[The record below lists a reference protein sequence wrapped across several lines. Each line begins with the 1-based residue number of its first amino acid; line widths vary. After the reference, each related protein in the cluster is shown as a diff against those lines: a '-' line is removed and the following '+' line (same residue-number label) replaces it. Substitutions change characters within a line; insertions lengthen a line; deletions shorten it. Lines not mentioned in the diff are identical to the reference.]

1 MPRRILKN
9 RLYRKI
15 LIWAFLPTLV
25 IMSVVAIVLFQSYQQ
40 VTEELVVQRN
50 RELARLLASKVSTE
64 AGELIRIFDGFA
76 SEYSQFLYAPAW
88 QREWAVSAAQ
98 QFTIFDGGIYHQS
111 SGRDLIEI
119 LTREVIL
126 PKYLD
131 QSPAIQHIRLRM
143 NRQFETVITDST
155 SLTIGG
161 DPIIAFSVP
170 IHGTSG
176 LLVGVAPISPS
187 PASGLYRW
195 FESMNLST
203 RGTVY
208 IVDGNGIV
216 LFHTQAGEVGKDYN
230 QNDYVRAV
238 VAGKVGSLRARSEAG
253 EDVVVSYAPIIG
265 TRWGLVTQ
273 ESWATLVASNRGYM
287 ISLLFLMALGV
298 IVPTAVVSLTV
309 SRILQ
314 PIQDLTEASKQ
325 MAGGNFDRLVE
336 AHTGD
341 EVEELAEQFNRM
353 ASQLQASYATLE
365 QRVQDRTRELTTVN
379 AIARVVSSTL
389 DLDKILTYALNMT
402 CDATGM
408 ESGAVVLLEG
418 GARTPRLFA
427 QRSLSPRFAA
437 SLDRLLAADPTAASA
452 NGTIGD
458 PATAIIAGNGKPLVI
473 ETGSVPSGELRAAL
487 EADGVRQIVNLPL
500 RAKGAVTGAIS
511 LFTVSPRVFP
521 HEDLEMLTSI
531 GNQVGVAVENAKL
544 YRQAE
549 ETAAAAERNRL
560 ARELHDAVTQTLFSV
575 SIMTEVLPRIWEKDP
590 EEGKARLEEISQ
602 LTKGALGE
610 MRSLLIELRPQALV
624 EADIRDLFRHLA
636 NAFSGRELVPV
647 HLDLAPDCELPA
659 EVKITLYRIAQEA
672 FNNIAK
678 HAGATRVEVCL
689 KDCEAHV
696 CLSIRDNGVGFDPA
710 NISPDHFGLKIM
722 EERASNIGA
731 RLEIHS
737 DIGKGTEVNVTWKKN
752 NLSG

>member
-1 MPRRILKN
+1 MPRRIFKN

-15 LIWAFLPTLV
+15 LVWAFLPTLV
-25 IMSVVAIVLFQSYQQ
+25 IMGVVAIVLFQSYQQ

-50 RELARLLASKVSTE
+50 RELARLLASQVSTE
-64 AGELIRIFDGFA
+64 AGELIRLFDGFA
-76 SEYSQFLYAPAW
+76 SEYSQYQYTPAW
-88 QREWAVSAAQ
+88 QTEWAVSAAQ
-98 QFTIFDGGIYHQS
+98 QFPQFDQGIYHHS
-111 SGRDLIEI
+111 LGRDLIEI
-119 LTREVIL
+119 LSREVIL

-131 QSPAIQHIRLRM
+131 QSPAIQQIRLRM

-155 SLTIGG
+155 SLTLGS
-161 DPIIAFSVP
+161 DPVIAFSVP
-170 IHGTSG
+170 IRGTSG
-176 LLVGVAPISPS
+176 LLIGAASIRPS
-187 PASGLYRW
+187 PDGGLYRW
-195 FESMNLST
+195 FESMGLST

-208 IVDGNGIV
+208 IVDANGLV
-216 LFHTQAGEVGKDYN
+216 LYHTQASEVGKNYN

-238 VAGKVGSLRARSEAG
+238 VAGDVGSLRARNESG
-253 EDVVVSYAPIIG
+253 EDVVVSYAPVTG

-273 ESWATLVASNRGYM
+273 ESWATLVAANRGYM

-298 IVPTAVVSLTV
+298 IIPTAVVSVSV
-309 SRILQ
+309 SRIIQ
-314 PIQDLTEASKQ
+314 PIQDLTKASKLV
-325 MAGGNFDRLVE
+325 AGGKFDRIVE

-341 EVEELAEQFNRM
+341 EIEELAEQFNRM

-365 QRVQDRTRELTTVN
+365 QRVLDRTRELTTVN

-418 GARTPRLFA
+418 GGQTSRLFS
-427 QRSLSPRFAA
+427 QRNLSPGFAA
-437 SLDRLLAADPTAASA
+437 SLARLLAADPAAITAGGASGEPA
-452 NGTIGD
+452 AGFVTENGR
-458 PATAIIAGNGKPLVI
+458 PLVI
-473 ETGSVPSGELRAAL
+473 DTGSLRSAELRATL
-487 EADGVRQIVNLPL
+487 EAGGVRQVVALPL
-500 RAKGAVTGAIS
+500 RAKGTVTGLIG
-511 LFTVSPRVFP
+511 LFTDSPRVFP
-521 HEDLEMLTSI
+521 QEDLEMLASI

-590 EEGKARLEEISQ
+590 EEGKARLQEINQ

-624 EADIRDLFRHLA
+624 EAEIQDLFRHLA
-636 NAFSGRELVPV
+636 HAFSGRELVPV
-647 HLDLAPDCELPA
+647 QLDVAPDCELPA

-689 KDCEAHV
+689 KECDAHV
-696 CLSIRDNGVGFDPA
+696 CLSIRDDGAGFNPT

-722 EERASNIGA
+722 EERAAGIGA
-731 RLEIHS
+731 RLEIQS
-737 DIGKGTEVNVTWKKN
+737 EVGKGTEVNVIWMRN
-752 NLSG
+752 NQSG

>member
-1 MPRRILKN
+1 M
-9 RLYRKI
+9 
-15 LIWAFLPTLV
+15 
-25 IMSVVAIVLFQSYQQ
+25 
-40 VTEELVVQRN
+40 
-50 RELARLLASKVSTE
+50 
-64 AGELIRIFDGFA
+64 
-76 SEYSQFLYAPAW
+76 
-88 QREWAVSAAQ
+88 
-98 QFTIFDGGIYHQS
+98 
-111 SGRDLIEI
+111 
-119 LTREVIL
+119 
-126 PKYLD
+126 
-131 QSPAIQHIRLRM
+131 
-143 NRQFETVITDST
+143 
-155 SLTIGG
+155 
-161 DPIIAFSVP
+161 
-170 IHGTSG
+170 
-176 LLVGVAPISPS
+176 
-187 PASGLYRW
+187 
-195 FESMNLST
+195 
-203 RGTVY
+203 
-208 IVDGNGIV
+208 
-216 LFHTQAGEVGKDYN
+216 
-230 QNDYVRAV
+230 
-238 VAGKVGSLRARSEAG
+238 
-253 EDVVVSYAPIIG
+253 
-265 TRWGLVTQ
+265 
-273 ESWATLVASNRGYM
+273 
-287 ISLLFLMALGV
+287 
-298 IVPTAVVSLTV
+298 
-309 SRILQ
+309 
-314 PIQDLTEASKQ
+314 
-325 MAGGNFDRLVE
+325 
-336 AHTGD
+336 
-341 EVEELAEQFNRM
+341 
-353 ASQLQASYATLE
+353 
-365 QRVQDRTRELTTVN
+365 
-379 AIARVVSSTL
+379 
-389 DLDKILTYALNMT
+389 
-402 CDATGM
+402 
-408 ESGAVVLLEG
+408 
-418 GARTPRLFA
+418 
-427 QRSLSPRFAA
+427 
-437 SLDRLLAADPTAASA
+437 
-452 NGTIGD
+452 
-458 PATAIIAGNGKPLVI
+458 
-473 ETGSVPSGELRAAL
+473 
-487 EADGVRQIVNLPL
+487 
-500 RAKGAVTGAIS
+500 TGAIS